1 MNRQTIYP
9 VKGRLI
15 HNPKTGRL
23 IKKETV
29 VDIDNPF
36 WIRCLK
42 AGDVSLKAPEEQKEE
57 K

>member
-1 MNRQTIYP
+1 MNKQTIYP

-23 IKKETV
+23 IKKGTV
-29 VDIDNPF
+29 VDIDNQF
-36 WIRCLK
+36 WIHQK
-42 AGDVSLKAPEEQKEE
+42 SAGDVTLKAPEEQKEE

>member
-1 MNRQTIYP
+1 MNKQTIYP

-23 IKKETV
+23 IKKGTV
-29 VDIDNPF
+29 VDIDNQF

-42 AGDVSLKAPEEQKEE
+42 AGDVTLKAPEEQKEE